1 MDEAK
6 ITDEQ
11 KTRISGHWDSLK
23 RFDGY
28 IGTANFKCGLIT
40 SLNAAVFGGV
50 ILKADQILSTSAETS
65 KIILILL
72 LGIVSLSALS
82 IFWVIRSIWPNLK
95 SASLSQGNPSLY
107 FFASIATNFDAQRF
121 AEQSK
126 KYTADDI
133 ERDLAIQVH
142 EIATI
147 TLLKMRHI
155 STASSITAVNI
166 FTLLTLGVLLTLK
179 SYGIDL
185 CKP

>member
-107 FFASIATNFDAQRF
+107 FFCINSH
-121 AEQSK
+121 K
-126 KYTADDI
+126 
-133 ERDLAIQVH
+133 L
-142 EIATI
+142 
-147 TLLKMRHI
+147 
-155 STASSITAVNI
+155 
-166 FTLLTLGVLLTLK
+166 
-179 SYGIDL
+179 
-185 CKP
+185 